1 MKRLPATVVV
11 LGLVSLLMDT
21 ASELLHSLLPVFL
34 TVTLGASMATV
45 GLIQGVAE
53 ALAALTKVFSG
64 AWSDHRRQRKPMILL
79 GYGLAALSKP
89 LFPLAS
95 APLAVFL
102 ARALDRIGKGIRG
115 APRDALIADLTPESQ
130 RGAAFGLRQ
139 ALDTVGAVLGPLLAL
154 CLLTG
159 WGMEIRAVMW
169 LAVLPA
175 GLAVLLLWLA
185 VREPEAAPERLLAA
199 SPLSRAALR
208 QVPLRLWLGLLL
220 AAVLAKG
227 QFSDA
232 FLILRLQDLGWQ
244 PAQAPLTLVVLNL
257 AYALFAY
264 PAGLLADR
272 FGATR
277 LLLLGWVMLCL
288 AYLLLAVATDS
299 RMGVIAIVLAGL
311 YMALTQ
317 GLMAAQVANMA
328 LPTMRGT
335 MFGLFNLL
343 CGLVLLLV
351 NSAGGW
357 LWQQFG
363 PATMFA
369 VGAALALL
377 AQAGVCYLPRLM
389 QRE

>member
-1 MKRLPATVVV
+1 MKRLPTTVVI

-21 ASELLHSLLPVFL
+21 ASELLHSLLPIFL

-45 GLIQGVAE
+45 GAIQGVAE

-64 AWSDHRRQRKPMILL
+64 AWSDHQRRRKPMIVL

-154 CLLTG
+154 CLLSG
-159 WGMEIRAVMW
+159 LGMEIRSVMW

-185 VREPEAAPERLLAA
+185 VREPETVPQQGAFA

-208 QVPLRLWLGLLL
+208 QVPQRTWLGLLL
-220 AAVLAKG
+220 AALLAKG

-232 FLILRLQDLGWQ
+232 FLILRMQDLGWQ
-244 PAQAPLTLVVLNL
+244 PAQAPLTLVLLNL
-257 AYALFAY
+257 VYALLAY

-272 FGATR
+272 FGASR
-277 LLLLGWVMLCL
+277 LLLLGWAMLCL

-299 RMGVIAIVLAGL
+299 REGLMAILLAGG

-328 LPTMRGT
+328 PPAMRGT
-335 MFGLFNLL
+335 LFGLFNLL
-343 CGLVLLLV
+343 CGLVLLLL
-351 NSAGGW
+351 NSLGGW
-357 LWQQFG
+357 LWQHFG
-363 PATMFA
+363 ASLMFA
-369 VGAALALL
+369 VGAAVALL
-377 AQAGVCYLPRLM
+377 AQIGVYYLPRLTW
-389 QRE
+389 RA